1 MAGETTGPDAEAALS
16 DLCRGYWTPIY
27 SFARR
32 AGHSR
37 EDAEDLTQGFFLDLL
52 ARNSIAGAVQERGRF
67 RSFLLG
73 AFEHYRF
80 NCFRKESTQKRGGGV
95 ELFSMDA
102 GPAEAGLAM
111 EAATTGTPE
120 TMYERTWALALLAKV
135 MERLKAEYE
144 AVYPHL
150 AGESSRPGYAGMA
163 AVLGISENAIPLAV
177 RRMRKRYG
185 ILLREEIAAT
195 VVSEAEVDD
204 ELRYLMKVIRGD

>member
-1 MAGETTGPDAEAALS
+1 
-16 DLCRGYWTPIY
+16 
-27 SFARR
+27 
-32 AGHSR
+32 
-37 EDAEDLTQGFFLDLL
+37 
-52 ARNSIAGAVQERGRF
+52 
-67 RSFLLG
+67 
-73 AFEHYRF
+73 
-80 NCFRKESTQKRGGGV
+80 
-95 ELFSMDA
+95 MDA

-120 TMYERTWALALLAKV
+120 TVYERTWALALLAKV
-135 MERLKAEYE
+135 MERLKAEYVKAERAALFE

-163 AVLGISENAIPLAV
+163 AVLGISENAITLAV

-195 VVSEAEVDD
+195 VASETEVDD